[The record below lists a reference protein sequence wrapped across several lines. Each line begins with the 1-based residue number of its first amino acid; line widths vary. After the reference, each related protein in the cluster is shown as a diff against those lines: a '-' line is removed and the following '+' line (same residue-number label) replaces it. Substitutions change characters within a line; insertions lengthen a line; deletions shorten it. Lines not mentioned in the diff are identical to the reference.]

1 MIVGLMLMSI
11 ITAQVSST
19 LTADNL
25 QPLGDVFGKKVGR
38 LLELYHDKY
47 EWNNVVDN
55 TDKTFL
61 LHFPWNKIS

>member
-1 MIVGLMLMSI
+1 MIIGLMLMSI

-38 LLELYHDKY
+38 LLEL
-47 EWNNVVDN
+47 
-55 TDKTFL
+55 
-61 LHFPWNKIS
+61 